1 MRAGVTLAFAFM
13 DIHTAAGYM
22 KHGYRIKRPVW
33 KSVDYIYDFHG
44 RIMGSFSNSC
54 TKGEFSLSLD
64 LQDLLADDWELI
76 LEGIV
81 NDFGIIQYEE
91 SK

>member
-1 MRAGVTLAFAFM
+1 MRAGVCWLFTFM

-22 KHGYRIKRPVW
+22 RHGYRVRRLAW
-33 KSVDYIYDFHG
+33 KSVDYIYESHD

-54 TKGEFSLSLD
+54 TKGEISLSHS

-76 LEGIV
+76 TEGV
-81 NDFGIIQYEE
+81 VTDFPVTY
-91 SK
+91 SD